1 MSLRDALA
9 ELYSRFDADQYRE
22 RYAAV
27 ADLIADEEKR
37 RVHQVGDQAPTF
49 ALTDPDSGSVSSSEL
64 LLRGPLIVNF
74 YRGLWC
80 SYCQEDLLGLE
91 QISSDIRKANASII
105 VLTHGLETTVRQ
117 RLRQTSSFE
126 FPILDDVTG
135 EVAEQF
141 GIRWAPEDASL
152 IESALG
158 ADLVTLRG
166 TGPWILPM
174 QARYVIGQDGV
185 IVFANIA
192 ADYDQRSEP
201 ATVLPVLAELGFRD

>member
-1 MSLRDALA
+1 
-9 ELYSRFDADQYRE
+9 
-22 RYAAV
+22 
-27 ADLIADEEKR
+27 
-37 RVHQVGDQAPTF
+37 
-49 ALTDPDSGSVSSSEL
+49 

-80 SYCQEDLLGLE
+80 SYCQQDLLGLE
-91 QISSDIRKANASII
+91 QITPDIRKANASVVVI
-105 VLTHGLETTVRQ
+105 THDLEAAARQ
-117 RLRQTSSFE
+117 RLRQTTNFG
-126 FPILDDVTG
+126 FPIVDDVAG

-174 QARYVIGQDGV
+174 QARYVIGRDGV

-201 ATVLPVLAELGFRD
+201 ATVLPVLAELGFADK